1 MLPNLKVEN
10 LSCVR
15 SEKAIF
21 KNLNFEVLP
30 GQNIEIIGS
39 NGSGKTTLLRTL
51 LGLINK
57 EEGIINWLDEDNN
70 FNEYRTFDCF
80 YQGHQMGIKNML
92 TVFENLKLTHNAKGM
107 NEQDIN
113 KCLERVG
120 LYKINEMASDLSV
133 GQKKRISIARWLLKD
148 FKIYFID
155 EPFSALV
162 DPASDLIKEIIKE
175 AHIHDARVLIDGAQ
189 SAPHIKTDLI
199 DLNADFY
206 VTSAHKLCGP
216 TGVGFLYG
224 KETLLNELPPYQ
236 GGGEMISEVTFE
248 KTLYAD
254 LPHKFEAGTPNISG
268 VIAFG
273 AALDYINE
281 IGLKEIENYENE
293 LLEYATKKL
302 KEIKGLRIF
311 GEAKNKISVISFNVG
326 SIHPYD
332 LGSILDKMGIAVR
345 TGQHCAQP
353 VMDYYEIPGTVRV
366 SFSFYNTK
374 KEIDF
379 LILAINKA
387 IKMLS

>member
-80 YQGHQMGIKNML
+80 YQGHQMGIKSML
-92 TVFENLKLTHNAKGM
+92 TVFENLKLTHNAKGI

-120 LYKINEMASDLSV
+120 LYRINEMASDLSV

-155 EPFSALV
+155 EPFTAL
-162 DPASDLIKEIIKE
+162 DDSASDLIKEIIYELNQKGSSFVITGHRSSNIN
-175 AHIHDARVLIDGAQ
+175 ATLI
-189 SAPHIKTDLI
+189 
-199 DLNADFY
+199 
-206 VTSAHKLCGP
+206 
-216 TGVGFLYG
+216 
-224 KETLLNELPPYQ
+224 
-236 GGGEMISEVTFE
+236 
-248 KTLYAD
+248 
-254 LPHKFEAGTPNISG
+254 
-268 VIAFG
+268 
-273 AALDYINE
+273 E
-281 IGLKEIENYENE
+281 I
-293 LLEYATKKL
+293 
-302 KEIKGLRIF
+302 
-311 GEAKNKISVISFNVG
+311 
-326 SIHPYD
+326 
-332 LGSILDKMGIAVR
+332 
-345 TGQHCAQP
+345 
-353 VMDYYEIPGTVRV
+353 
-366 SFSFYNTK
+366 
-374 KEIDF
+374 
-379 LILAINKA
+379 
-387 IKMLS
+387 

>member
-107 NEQDIN
+107 NEEDIN

-155 EPFSALV
+155 EPFTALD
-162 DPASDLIKEIIKE
+162 DPASDLIKQIIRELNQKGSSFVITGHRSSNINATLIEI
-175 AHIHDARVLIDGAQ
+175 
-189 SAPHIKTDLI
+189 
-199 DLNADFY
+199 
-206 VTSAHKLCGP
+206 
-216 TGVGFLYG
+216 
-224 KETLLNELPPYQ
+224 
-236 GGGEMISEVTFE
+236 
-248 KTLYAD
+248 
-254 LPHKFEAGTPNISG
+254 
-268 VIAFG
+268 
-273 AALDYINE
+273 
-281 IGLKEIENYENE
+281 
-293 LLEYATKKL
+293 
-302 KEIKGLRIF
+302 
-311 GEAKNKISVISFNVG
+311 
-326 SIHPYD
+326 
-332 LGSILDKMGIAVR
+332 
-345 TGQHCAQP
+345 
-353 VMDYYEIPGTVRV
+353 
-366 SFSFYNTK
+366 
-374 KEIDF
+374 
-379 LILAINKA
+379 
-387 IKMLS
+387 

>member
-30 GQNIEIIGS
+30 GQNLEIIGS

-92 TVFENLKLTHNAKGM
+92 TVFENLKLTYNAKGM
-107 NEQDIN
+107 NEEDIN

-155 EPFSALV
+155 EPFTAL
-162 DPASDLIKEIIKE
+162 DDSASDLIKEII
-175 AHIHDARVLIDGAQ
+175 
-189 SAPHIKTDLI
+189 
-199 DLNADFY
+199 
-206 VTSAHKLCGP
+206 
-216 TGVGFLYG
+216 
-224 KETLLNELPPYQ
+224 NELNQ
-236 GGGEMISEVTFE
+236 KGSSFVITGHRSSNINA
-248 KTLYAD
+248 TL
-254 LPHKFEAGTPNISG
+254 I
-268 VIAFG
+268 
-273 AALDYINE
+273 E
-281 IGLKEIENYENE
+281 I
-293 LLEYATKKL
+293 
-302 KEIKGLRIF
+302 
-311 GEAKNKISVISFNVG
+311 
-326 SIHPYD
+326 
-332 LGSILDKMGIAVR
+332 
-345 TGQHCAQP
+345 
-353 VMDYYEIPGTVRV
+353 
-366 SFSFYNTK
+366 
-374 KEIDF
+374 
-379 LILAINKA
+379 
-387 IKMLS
+387 

>member
-155 EPFSALV
+155 EPFSALD
-162 DPASDLIKEIIKE
+162 DPASDLIKEII
-175 AHIHDARVLIDGAQ
+175 
-189 SAPHIKTDLI
+189 
-199 DLNADFY
+199 
-206 VTSAHKLCGP
+206 
-216 TGVGFLYG
+216 
-224 KETLLNELPPYQ
+224 NELNQ
-236 GGGEMISEVTFE
+236 KGSSFVITGHRSSNINA
-248 KTLYAD
+248 TL
-254 LPHKFEAGTPNISG
+254 
-268 VIAFG
+268 V
-273 AALDYINE
+273 E
-281 IGLKEIENYENE
+281 I
-293 LLEYATKKL
+293 
-302 KEIKGLRIF
+302 
-311 GEAKNKISVISFNVG
+311 
-326 SIHPYD
+326 
-332 LGSILDKMGIAVR
+332 
-345 TGQHCAQP
+345 
-353 VMDYYEIPGTVRV
+353 
-366 SFSFYNTK
+366 
-374 KEIDF
+374 
-379 LILAINKA
+379 
-387 IKMLS
+387 

>member
-21 KNLNFEVLP
+21 RNLNFEVLP

-120 LYKINEMASDLSV
+120 LYRINEMASDLSV

-155 EPFSALV
+155 EPFSALD
-162 DPASDLIKEIIKE
+162 DPASDLIKQII
-175 AHIHDARVLIDGAQ
+175 
-189 SAPHIKTDLI
+189 
-199 DLNADFY
+199 
-206 VTSAHKLCGP
+206 
-216 TGVGFLYG
+216 
-224 KETLLNELPPYQ
+224 NELNQ
-236 GGGEMISEVTFE
+236 KGSSFVITGHRSSNINA
-248 KTLYAD
+248 TL
-254 LPHKFEAGTPNISG
+254 I
-268 VIAFG
+268 
-273 AALDYINE
+273 E
-281 IGLKEIENYENE
+281 I
-293 LLEYATKKL
+293 
-302 KEIKGLRIF
+302 
-311 GEAKNKISVISFNVG
+311 
-326 SIHPYD
+326 
-332 LGSILDKMGIAVR
+332 
-345 TGQHCAQP
+345 
-353 VMDYYEIPGTVRV
+353 
-366 SFSFYNTK
+366 
-374 KEIDF
+374 
-379 LILAINKA
+379 
-387 IKMLS
+387 

>member
-57 EEGIINWLDEDNN
+57 EEGTINWLDEDNN
-70 FNEYRTFDCF
+70 FNEYRSFDCF

-107 NEQDIN
+107 SEEDIN

-155 EPFSALV
+155 EPFTALD
-162 DPASDLIKEIIKE
+162 DPASDLIKEII
-175 AHIHDARVLIDGAQ
+175 
-189 SAPHIKTDLI
+189 
-199 DLNADFY
+199 
-206 VTSAHKLCGP
+206 
-216 TGVGFLYG
+216 
-224 KETLLNELPPYQ
+224 NELNQ
-236 GGGEMISEVTFE
+236 KGSSFVITGHRSSNINA
-248 KTLYAD
+248 TL
-254 LPHKFEAGTPNISG
+254 I
-268 VIAFG
+268 
-273 AALDYINE
+273 E
-281 IGLKEIENYENE
+281 I
-293 LLEYATKKL
+293 
-302 KEIKGLRIF
+302 
-311 GEAKNKISVISFNVG
+311 
-326 SIHPYD
+326 
-332 LGSILDKMGIAVR
+332 
-345 TGQHCAQP
+345 
-353 VMDYYEIPGTVRV
+353 
-366 SFSFYNTK
+366 
-374 KEIDF
+374 
-379 LILAINKA
+379 
-387 IKMLS
+387 

>member
-57 EEGIINWLDEDNN
+57 EEGTINWLDEGNN
-70 FNEYRTFDCF
+70 FNEYRSFDCF

-92 TVFENLKLTHNAKGM
+92 TVFENLKLTQNAKGM
-107 NEQDIN
+107 NAEDIH

-155 EPFSALV
+155 EPFTALD

-175 AHIHDARVLIDGAQ
+175 LNQKGSSFVITGHRSSNINATLI
-189 SAPHIKTDLI
+189 
-199 DLNADFY
+199 
-206 VTSAHKLCGP
+206 
-216 TGVGFLYG
+216 
-224 KETLLNELPPYQ
+224 
-236 GGGEMISEVTFE
+236 
-248 KTLYAD
+248 
-254 LPHKFEAGTPNISG
+254 
-268 VIAFG
+268 
-273 AALDYINE
+273 E
-281 IGLKEIENYENE
+281 I
-293 LLEYATKKL
+293 
-302 KEIKGLRIF
+302 
-311 GEAKNKISVISFNVG
+311 
-326 SIHPYD
+326 
-332 LGSILDKMGIAVR
+332 
-345 TGQHCAQP
+345 
-353 VMDYYEIPGTVRV
+353 
-366 SFSFYNTK
+366 
-374 KEIDF
+374 
-379 LILAINKA
+379 
-387 IKMLS
+387 

>member
-30 GQNIEIIGS
+30 GQNLEIIGS

-70 FNEYRTFDCF
+70 FNEYRSFDCF

-107 NEQDIN
+107 SEEDIN

-155 EPFSALV
+155 EPFTAL
-162 DPASDLIKEIIKE
+162 DDSASDLIKEII
-175 AHIHDARVLIDGAQ
+175 
-189 SAPHIKTDLI
+189 
-199 DLNADFY
+199 
-206 VTSAHKLCGP
+206 
-216 TGVGFLYG
+216 
-224 KETLLNELPPYQ
+224 NELNQ
-236 GGGEMISEVTFE
+236 KGSSFVITGHRSSNINA
-248 KTLYAD
+248 TL
-254 LPHKFEAGTPNISG
+254 I
-268 VIAFG
+268 
-273 AALDYINE
+273 E
-281 IGLKEIENYENE
+281 I
-293 LLEYATKKL
+293 
-302 KEIKGLRIF
+302 
-311 GEAKNKISVISFNVG
+311 
-326 SIHPYD
+326 
-332 LGSILDKMGIAVR
+332 
-345 TGQHCAQP
+345 
-353 VMDYYEIPGTVRV
+353 
-366 SFSFYNTK
+366 
-374 KEIDF
+374 
-379 LILAINKA
+379 
-387 IKMLS
+387 